1 MDGTMFAYLRET
13 LTYPGSLPMTRKIP
27 SFSLLAMALAGAAIG
42 TPAQAQRAGLADL
55 TDIDIAVARFTGSP
69 IGVPGGA
76 ALPVDRRMRLAAC
89 RAPLALSW
97 RGGTRD
103 SVIVQCPDAGSWRIF
118 VPVVG
123 LAPATRQEAAAP
135 AVLRGEAVTVS
146 VTGEGF
152 AVSQLGEA
160 MDSGAVGAWIR
171 VKTSAKSDPVRA
183 QIVRP
188 GLVELPIE

>member
-1 MDGTMFAYLRET
+1 
-13 LTYPGSLPMTRKIP
+13 MTRKIP
-27 SFSLLAMALAGAAIG
+27 SFSFLAMALAGAAIG

-152 AVSQLGEA
+152 AVSQPGEA
-160 MDSGAVGAWIR
+160 MD
-171 VKTSAKSDPVRA
+171 
-183 QIVRP
+183 P
-188 GLVELPIE
+188 GLLARGYGSRPRPNPTPCVRRSCVRDWWNYRSNDRHSAIFSGWP